1 MPLNSDSHY
10 TVFLKEYLKF
20 FMEKTDCISVSAVNE
35 LQTET
40 RWEKGKKTQFLVCE
54 ISCIIPLEY
63 HSLHILLQW
72 CLGKLCWISISVLE
86 GKLAQRLDINKL
98 VFIEQLS
105 PGGAVQQNTIAGSE
119 QDFTLDSLS

>member
-1 MPLNSDSHY
+1 MLNSDSHY
-10 TVFLKEYLKF
+10 AAFLKNYFKF
-20 FMEKTDCISVSAVNE
+20 FIKQTDCIRVSAINE
-35 LQTET
+35 LETET
-40 RWEKGKKTQFLVCE
+40 RWEKGKKMQFLVCE

-63 HSLHILLQW
+63 QPLHILLQW

-105 PGGAVQQNTIAGSE
+105 PGGAVQQNTIGGSE